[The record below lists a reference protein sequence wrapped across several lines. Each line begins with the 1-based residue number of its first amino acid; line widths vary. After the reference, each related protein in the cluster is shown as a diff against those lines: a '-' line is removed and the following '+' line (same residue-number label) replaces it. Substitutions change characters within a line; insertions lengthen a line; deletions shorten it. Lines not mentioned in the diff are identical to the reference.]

1 MTSWSRPPAMR
12 CSPATCRVP
21 PQPSSVPVAAPPGCE
36 RIGHACRDP
45 SMTLR
50 LYQIAGCPYCRK
62 VSRALE
68 QLGLEYQ
75 VVEIDPDLRSEV
87 KKISGQEKVPVLVDG
102 DRVITDSTAILRHL
116 VDYSSG
122 GELLPEDS
130 RHQALAWILEAY
142 ADDTL
147 VPLVARSRDSQEDR
161 AELAVHLAWLEQF
174 LDPGGY
180 ILGDAPT
187 LADLALHA
195 AISGLERDGQGPPL
209 STELS
214 RLCSWYGRL
223 RS

>member
-1 MTSWSRPPAMR
+1 MS
-12 CSPATCRVP
+12 
-21 PQPSSVPVAAPPGCE
+21 
-36 RIGHACRDP
+36 
-45 SMTLR
+45 LR
-50 LYQIAGCPYCRK
+50 LYQIAACPYCRK
-62 VSRALE
+62 VSRALD

-75 VVEIDPDLRSEV
+75 VVEIDPGRRREV

-102 DRVITDSTAILRHL
+102 DRVIADSTAILRHL
-116 VDYSSG
+116 VDHSSG

-147 VPLVARSRDSQEDR
+147 VPLVARSRTNPEDET
-161 AELAVHLAWLEQF
+161 ELAVHLAWLEQL
-174 LDPGGY
+174 LDAGGY

-195 AISGLERDGQGPPL
+195 ALSGLEKDGHAPPL